1 MKINE
6 AMALGDNVDR
16 TAVTVA
22 GIQRVREKEVSGMT
36 SV

>member
-6 AMALGDNVDR
+6 AMALGDKVDR

-22 GIQRVREKEVSGMT
+22 GTERVREKEVSGMT